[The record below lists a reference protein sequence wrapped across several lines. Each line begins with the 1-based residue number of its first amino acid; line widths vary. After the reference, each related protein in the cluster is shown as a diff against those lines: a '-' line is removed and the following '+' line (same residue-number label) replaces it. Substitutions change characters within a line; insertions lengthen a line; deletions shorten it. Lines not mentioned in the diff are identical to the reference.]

1 MSTVRE
7 ITNEQVKQEIS
18 KIVNDTTC
26 YPEKY
31 GSCEEA
37 IEAIAKTA
45 CVDINEFAVLDQE
58 TIDQQEENYS
68 GYLSGAQVGDIVWGD
83 NEMWVSLLVFDG
95 WMQQVNE
102 RVTGEYD
109 EINDIAELV
118 KHEFIHQLLIEN
130 NEESAKKY
138 RIF

>member
-7 ITNEQVKQEIS
+7 ITIDQVKQEIS
-18 KIVNDTTC
+18 KMVNETTC
-26 YPEKY
+26 YPRKY
-31 GSCEEA
+31 GSCEDA
-37 IEAIAKTA
+37 IEAIAKNT
-45 CVDINEFAVLDQE
+45 CLEINDFAELDQD
-58 TIDQQEENYS
+58 TIDEQEENYS
-68 GYLSGAQVGDIVWGD
+68 GYLSGAVIGDIVWGD

-95 WMQQVNE
+95 WMQDVSE

-109 EINDIAELV
+109 DINDIAELV
-118 KHEFIHQLLIEN
+118 KHEFVHQLLIEN